1 MNELVGKSYT
11 FEDGSKIEV
20 IQMKSRELEAATVP
34 CVTYCVSQ
42 GRSIP
47 RKLVMS
53 LTEFVDTYGH
63 LFGLKNAHNQ

>member
-1 MNELVGKSYT
+1 MNDLVGKSYT

-20 IQMKSRELEAATVP
+20 IQMKARELEAATVP